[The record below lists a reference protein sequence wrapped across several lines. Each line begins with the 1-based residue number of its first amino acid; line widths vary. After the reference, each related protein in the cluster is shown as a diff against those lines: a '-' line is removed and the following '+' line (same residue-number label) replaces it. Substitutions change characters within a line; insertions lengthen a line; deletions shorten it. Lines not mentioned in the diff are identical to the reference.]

1 MEAPRELP
9 TPPAGVCGYEWPRDC
24 DRVQL
29 ATDRPIRQSCC
40 FRPTVA
46 DADRCRW
53 HAPPETIPDN
63 LTAALAEVSVSPAIR
78 SQTDSVVQLLDGAS
92 LHGCTLGEKVL
103 LRATA
108 LSGANLR
115 EADLSG
121 ADLTDAGLG
130 AARLND
136 ADLSGATLHNAGL
149 SKADLRGAD
158 LSDADLT
165 DSLLWR
171 TDLREAD
178 LSGADLSDAF
188 LWGAE
193 LTNADLTGTILT
205 DADFEDAD
213 LTGTDLDQAILW
225 ASQ

>member
-1 MEAPRELP
+1 MEAPGELP

-53 HAPPETIPDN
+53 HAPPEAIPEN
-63 LTAALAEVSVSPAIR
+63 STAALAAASVSSTIR
-78 SQTDSVVQLLDGAS
+78 AQTDSVVQLLDGAS
-92 LHGCTLGEKVL
+92 LRGCTLGEQVSL
-103 LRATA
+103 TATA
-108 LSGANLR
+108 LSGADLR

-121 ADLTDAGLG
+121 ADLTDAFLWG
-130 AARLND
+130 
-136 ADLSGATLHNAGL
+136 
-149 SKADLRGAD
+149 
-158 LSDADLT
+158 ADLT
-165 DSLLWR
+165 D
-171 TDLREAD
+171 
-178 LSGADLSDAF
+178 
-188 LWGAE
+188 
-193 LTNADLTGTILT
+193 ADLTGTILT